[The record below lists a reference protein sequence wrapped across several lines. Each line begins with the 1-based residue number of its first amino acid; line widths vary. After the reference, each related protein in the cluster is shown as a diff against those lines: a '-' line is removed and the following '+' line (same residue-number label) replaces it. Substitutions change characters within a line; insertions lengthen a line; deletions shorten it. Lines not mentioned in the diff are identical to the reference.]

1 MKLICVFLRS
11 IATLASVT
19 TICSATVPYKAAN
32 AQDLYSQ
39 NLPSMN
45 AQDFVERGRKLTGA
59 DQDNAEAI
67 AAFTK
72 AIELNPAYFE
82 AYCYRGTAFGLSN
95 QPLKAIEDI
104 KKAADL
110 LNARGEPDK
119 AQVMLKFADDIRE
132 GIKEGDFD
140 Q

>member
-1 MKLICVFLRS
+1 MKLICRFLRS

-19 TICSATVPYKAAN
+19 AICSAAVPYRAAD
-32 AQDLYSQ
+32 AQDLYGQ

-45 AQDFVERGRKLTGA
+45 AQDLVERGRKLTGL
-59 DQDNAEAI
+59 DQDNTEAI
-67 AAFTK
+67 SAFTK
-72 AIELNPAYFE
+72 AIELNPDYFE

-119 AQVMLKFADDIRE
+119 AQVMFKFADDIRE
-132 GIKEGDFD
+132 GIKAGDFD